1 MPRKLLNKYRYL
13 SVVGWFWVLIL
24 KLKIKTLIE
33 KQLHEKLTVEN
44 GFATNR
50 IEIETNKKTTS
61 LSWWFGLVIKEA
73 SSCWG

>member
-1 MPRKLLNKYRYL
+1 MPRKLLNKYNYL
-13 SVVGWFWVLIL
+13 SVIDWFLALIL

-33 KQLHEKLTVEN
+33 KWLGEKLTVEN

-61 LSWWFGLVIKEA
+61 
-73 SSCWG
+73 